1 MASEIEFVVEQ
12 AGCSSCAAL
21 VEEALAPLA
30 EVRAIK
36 VDEEADSAAVRLVSS
51 PELSEIVVDR
61 ALAEVSPDADHS
73 YRVKPGSW
81 SIAP

>member
-1 MASEIEFVVEQ
+1 MAGEIEFVVEQ

-51 PELSEIVVDR
+51 TELSEIVVDR
-61 ALAEVSPDADHS
+61 ALAEVSAGADHS